1 MDKTSREIVY
11 ECFVELANEMNLNI
25 NPSDEIVM
33 NRDTGF
39 DSLGLVTFVLGLEN
53 RTGIEFDNYL
63 SDIREA
69 TCLKDV
75 IDLVES
81 VINADK

>member
-39 DSLGLVTFVLGLEN
+39 DCK
-53 RTGIEFDNYL
+53 R
-63 SDIREA
+63 
-69 TCLKDV
+69 
-75 IDLVES
+75 
-81 VINADK
+81 